1 MRKILITGAG
11 SGLGEALAKKY
22 AAEGAE
28 ICIADL
34 NEEGGDAVV
43 KQIQSMG
50 GEAFFVK
57 CDITQQWGVDKLVTT
72 VAERWRSI
80 DVLINNA
87 GVATAGKFESETLEQ
102 WQWVVDINL
111 LGHVRM
117 TKACLP
123 LLRNSEAADK
133 TIINIASQAG
143 LTAAPGMT
151 SYCVTKAAM
160 VSLSETL
167 HLELSTE
174 GIHVSVVCP
183 AFFDTNLNQSL
194 RSSDAKMQAVV
205 TKLIKKSGV
214 SADEIATKVFD
225 AVGAKKFMVVTHKD
239 GRAAYRLKRFL
250 SMERYLNIV
259 KKRTEKFV
267 KKKNG

>member
-22 AAEGAE
+22 AGEGAE
-28 ICIADL
+28 ICIADV
-34 NEEGGDAVV
+34 NEDGGNAVA
-43 KQIQSMG
+43 KQIQDLG

-57 CDITQQWGVDKLVTT
+57 TDITQQWDVDKLAMT
-72 VAERWRSI
+72 VAERWGSV
-80 DVLINNA
+80 DMLINNA
-87 GVATAGKFESETLEQ
+87 GVASAGKIGSETIEQ
-102 WQWVVDINL
+102 WQWVIDINL

-143 LTAAPGMT
+143 LTAAPGMA

-160 VSLSETL
+160 VSLSETM
-167 HLELSTE
+167 HLEFAHE
-174 GIHVSVVCP
+174 DIHVAVVCP
-183 AFFDTNLNQSL
+183 SFFDTNLNKSL
-194 RSSDAKMQAVV
+194 RSSDEKMQATV

-214 SADEIATKVFD
+214 SADEIADKVFEG
-225 AVGAKKFMVVTHKD
+225 VESKKFMIVTHKE
-239 GRAAYRLKRFL
+239 GRKAYRLKRFL
-250 SMERYLNIV
+250 SMERYLSIA
-259 KKRTEKFV
+259 KKRMAKYRS
-267 KKKNG
+267 KHD